1 MLTKGLFSALSS
13 GTITRSVFVFAI
25 FSKRSIVFA
34 VCCTWV
40 ALRTF
45 RLLLGPVG
53 EVLRRIFLSF
63 HNHNADLYEL

>member
-1 MLTKGLFSALSS
+1 MLTKGLFRALSA

-45 RLLLGPVG
+45 RFAVG
-53 EVLRRIFLSF
+53 SGR
-63 HNHNADLYEL
+63 